1 MIKKGRGFFMYKKNS
16 LLLVCI
22 VLFQAC
28 GAYDPNTII
37 ATITD
42 PNGPTAITIAPN
54 GLYACICDGGTN
66 IVSILDIDPSSPH
79 YNTITATITGF
90 SNPANTAITPDSLRA
105 YVCNAN
111 SGNISLIDMNP
122 SSGTYQT
129 IIDQISI
136 LFSSPSAI
144 VITPDGSRAYVA
156 DSSDSFNVYLIDT
169 NPSSGTYNQAFLP
182 SGLEGILYAP
192 FGIVISPDGNYV
204 YVSNLNGPVTVIDS
218 DPSSGTYNTQ
228 VSAPSLSSV
237 NTQPEGL
244 AITSNGDY
252 IYVTDGAGSDVSVI
266 DSNPLSP
273 TVNTV
278 LSTPNLASAFNY
290 PNGVVSTSD
299 GKYAYV
305 TNYIGATSTNSSIS
319 LIDTNPLSPTFNS
332 TLVTPGLTVVNP
344 PAGFTRFYALAI
356 TPNDTYVY
364 AIDGANN
371 VLDVIY
377 TGLPP
382 IATNTPVNFSG
393 CMVKNVFLMQTDY
406 INRLTW
412 SAPTTGNKP
421 AAYKIYRDAGLTQL
435 ITKIPADGVL
445 QYEDH
450 NRNPNVEYS
459 YYIITIDDAGGRSSA
474 AKTTVTQSCA

>member
-1 MIKKGRGFFMYKKNS
+1 MYTKKS

-22 VLFQAC
+22 ALFQAC
-28 GAYDPNTII
+28 GAYEPNTII

-90 SNPANTAITPDSLRA
+90 SNPANAAITPDSLRA

-111 SGNISLIDMNP
+111 SGNISLIDMDP
-122 SSGTYQT
+122 SSGTYET

-156 DSSDSFNVYLIDT
+156 DSSDSYNVYVIDT
-169 NPSSGTYNQAFLP
+169 NPSSGTYNQFFLP
-182 SGLEGILYAP
+182 SGLEGILYSP

-204 YVSNLNGPVTVIDS
+204 YVSNLNGTVTVIDS
-218 DPSSGTYNTQ
+218 NPSSGAYNTQ

-237 NTQPEGL
+237 DTQPEGL

-273 TVNTV
+273 TFNTV

-290 PNGVVSTSD
+290 PNGVVTTSD

-319 LIDTNPLSPTFNS
+319 LIDTNPSSPTFNS
-332 TLVTPGLTVVNP
+332 TLDTPGLIA
-344 PAGFTRFYALAI
+344 AGTTRFVGLAI
-356 TPNDTYVY
+356 TPNNAYVY
-364 AIDGANN
+364 AIDAFNN
-371 VLDVIY
+371 AIDVIY
-377 TGLPP
+377 TGLVPP
-382 IATNTPVNFSG
+382 TPIPSNAPVNFSG
-393 CMVKNVFLMQTDY
+393 CIVKNTFLTQTDY

-435 ITKIPADGVL
+435 ITKIPAGGVL

-450 NRNPNVEYS
+450 NRNPNVEYT
-459 YYIITIDDAGGRSSA
+459 YYIITIDNAGGRSSA
-474 AKTTVTQSCA
+474 VKTTVTQSCA